1 MPISVARKLQALRDQ
16 RFPDLDVQV
25 QPVALTPAQVKEYGL
40 PSTPLKESERRSDRW
55 KAKFGVEQTEIDALA
70 ALKPG
75 LLRRLADEAIA
86 PFFDETLWR
95 RCRRAQDDYQS
106 LADEAFADI
115 APDHIGGLVSQAEAL
130 RAEIREKVD
139 ALNDE
144 MADAIR
150 VIDLGLPP
158 PEVPKAEV
166 SGDPVAE
173 VIFSTDW
180 HFADA
185 SRRLRDRKRYIDDE
199 AQLRLQPRLRKHCRD
214 AIASRKP
221 MTSAGPSS
229 SAHPR
234 A

>member
-1 MPISVARKLQALRDQ
+1 M
-16 RFPDLDVQV
+16 
-25 QPVALTPAQVKEYGL
+25 
-40 PSTPLKESERRSDRW
+40 
-55 KAKFGVEQTEIDALA
+55 
-70 ALKPG
+70 
-75 LLRRLADEAIA
+75 LRRLADEAIA

-115 APDHIGGLVSQAEAL
+115 GGLVSQAEAL

-150 VIDLGLPP
+150 GIDLGLPP

-199 AQLRLQPRLRKHCRD
+199 A
-214 AIASRKP
+214 
-221 MTSAGPSS
+221 
-229 SAHPR
+229 
-234 A
+234 